1 MLNERSHVLIV
12 LKGGIDESPAGGL
25 ECSNEEL
32 FVFLVVFK
40 AGNTWLGQER
50 SADSCV
56 QQKKPRF
63 EEPEWTVADR
73 NHETILLIPD
83 ILARLVKLLTLDKVS
98 FNREVRKLTI
108 LRTPCTDL
116 ELFDAAVFC

>member
-1 MLNERSHVLIV
+1 MKVL
-12 LKGGIDESPAGGL
+12 LKGGL
-25 ECSNEEL
+25 ELCSNL
-32 FVFLVVFK
+32 CVAVAVVFLFVFK

-98 FNREVRKLTI
+98 FNREVS
-108 LRTPCTDL
+108 
-116 ELFDAAVFC
+116 